1 MHRFFKIQKKPFVKG
16 FHVIVAGVERIELPS
31 KVLETSVLPLN
42 HTPKKNGDSYE
53 IRTRE

>member
-42 HTPKKNGDSYE
+42 HTPKIGDPYE

>member
-1 MHRFFKIQKKPFVKG
+1 MHKFSKVQKKPFTKG
-16 FHVIVAGVERIELPS
+16 FLIKVAGVERIELPS